1 MEVLLTNLI
10 DSEKWPASD
19 FEELYHQRW
28 AIEEGYKLDKS
39 RLEFERWSGKSVRAV
54 EQDFYGRMLLV
65 WLDISLWTE
74 SEKINANRD
83 CTLGLLMVSP
93 AQRVGAYD

>member
-1 MEVLLTNLI
+1 M

-39 RLEFERWSGKSVRAV
+39 RLEFERWSGKSEVDPDVRPSP
-54 EQDFYGRMLLV
+54 G
-65 WLDISLWTE
+65 
-74 SEKINANRD
+74 
-83 CTLGLLMVSP
+83 VS
-93 AQRVGAYD
+93 